1 MKEQFTIS
9 GYNITTD
16 PQFQNER
23 FGNAPELVK
32 QMETLFFEAQ
42 DKKNKK
48 VIDKLTN
55 LIIQYPKSPQI
66 KNYLSVAYNVQEKYD
81 KAIEVNNWILAEHPD
96 YLFGKLNQ
104 AHEYINKGEAHKV
117 PEILGEGMEIKE
129 LYPDRD
135 LFHLVEVTGFY
146 KAVIQYYTAI
156 DNLELAENRLEVMQ
170 KIAPEHPDTDIAETL
185 LINLRMKNGMKFWE
199 EENKN
204 RITPVSAKPSPTS
217 QTTIAPKFNHLE
229 INYLYNFGVRIP
241 HEKLKEIIALP
252 RASLIEDLENM
263 LIDAVKR
270 FDYFG
275 EMDWEEETNNFVLH
289 AIFLLKEIKAE
300 ESLPKIISFLEYDD
314 EFLEFWLGD
323 HKTDTLWQCFYG
335 LGFNNTAS
343 LKQLLLKPGIDTY
356 VKTAV
361 SEALCQMVLH
371 HPEKRKEISTVF
383 LDVFTTNLEAN
394 LEDNLIDSDF
404 LGLAIGDTVDCEL
417 NELLPVIKQ
426 LFEKKYVSLG
436 INGDF
441 NDVEK
446 EFAKT
451 KTRDNKKDLYNIFEL
466 YDEVINCWAGY
477 NEDDEDGTEFDDD
490 YDFNYRPTI
499 PIQAVSTKI
508 GRNEPCPCGSGKKYK
523 KCCIDKN

>member
-1 MKEQFTIS
+1 
-9 GYNITTD
+9 
-16 PQFQNER
+16 
-23 FGNAPELVK
+23 
-32 QMETLFFEAQ
+32 
-42 DKKNKK
+42 
-48 VIDKLTN
+48 
-55 LIIQYPKSPQI
+55 
-66 KNYLSVAYNVQEKYD
+66 
-81 KAIEVNNWILAEHPD
+81 
-96 YLFGKLNQ
+96 
-104 AHEYINKGEAHKV
+104 
-117 PEILGEGMEIKE
+117 
-129 LYPDRD
+129 
-135 LFHLVEVTGFY
+135 
-146 KAVIQYYTAI
+146 
-156 DNLELAENRLEVMQ
+156 
-170 KIAPEHPDTDIAETL
+170 
-185 LINLRMKNGMKFWE
+185 MKNGMKFWE

-204 RITPVSAKPSPTS
+204 KITPVSAKPSPTS
-217 QTTIAPKFNHLE
+217 QITIAPKFNHLE
-229 INYLYNFGVRIP
+229 INYLYNFGLRLP

-275 EMDWEEETNNFVLH
+275 EMDWEEETNNFVIH
-289 AIFLLKEIKAE
+289 AIFLLKEINAE
-300 ESLPKIISFLEYDD
+300 ESLPKIIAFLEYDD

-335 LGFNNTAS
+335 LGFNNTTP
-343 LKQLLLKPGIDTY
+343 LKQLLLKPGVDTY

-383 LDVFTTNLEAN
+383 LDVFTSNLEAN

-404 LGLAIGDTVDCEL
+404 LGLAIADTVDCEL

-451 KTRDNKKDLYNIFEL
+451 SIRDKKRDLYNIFEL
-466 YDEVINCWAGY
+466 YDDVIKCWAGY

-508 GRNEPCPCGSGKKYK
+508 GRNEPCPCGSEKKYK